1 MLNIKSKIFN
11 NFLHSGYLFSENEFR
26 LKTKYMLSNAIL
38 LILSF
43 VLTLLAIL
51 HLFLENYRL
60 SQMNFIAVF
69 IALNTI
75 LLLRYIPKRLF
86 YVFAHIVFMCYL
98 SLILLTFYLNVD
110 IFPVTKWFLIYLM
123 AILFIF
129 NPRIVF
135 VYAIIFFIIYVFLVV
150 SNDAY
155 NNAQYIG
162 AFIAPSILGYVFIYF
177 YELRANDALSK
188 LTAINHTLEE
198 RIEHETKERTEILEH
213 EKLQLS
219 YLAHHDYLTKLPN
232 IAMLDNFLE
241 TLFSHKHKKFAL
253 LYLDLNGFKKINDNF
268 GHKVGNYV
276 IKTIAKRLAEHTSL
290 DHLVSRIGGD
300 EFLIVIPNYGS
311 IAALNKMAEKY
322 IKTVEEEIELK
333 MINTSLSCS
342 IGISLYPQHSKN
354 KSDLI
359 VYADRAMMKAKK
371 NKEYKYC
378 FYEREINDLGYEI
391 ASLESD
397 MYHAL
402 KNDEFVLYFQ
412 PQVDARNK
420 QIVGIEALIRWQHP
434 TLGLIDPKYF
444 LEMAKNV
451 GLILT
456 LEHHIIKQSMQK
468 VSQWHAS
475 DKYSNRVSINLSIQ
489 KLEDKN
495 FIQEVKTL
503 LEECQCKG
511 EWIEFEIIQGEL
523 L

>member
-1 MLNIKSKIFN
+1 
-11 NFLHSGYLFSENEFR
+11 
-26 LKTKYMLSNAIL
+26 
-38 LILSF
+38 
-43 VLTLLAIL
+43 
-51 HLFLENYRL
+51 
-60 SQMNFIAVF
+60 
-69 IALNTI
+69 
-75 LLLRYIPKRLF
+75 
-86 YVFAHIVFMCYL
+86 
-98 SLILLTFYLNVD
+98 
-110 IFPVTKWFLIYLM
+110 
-123 AILFIF
+123 
-129 NPRIVF
+129 
-135 VYAIIFFIIYVFLVV
+135 
-150 SNDAY
+150 
-155 NNAQYIG
+155 
-162 AFIAPSILGYVFIYF
+162 
-177 YELRANDALSK
+177 
-188 LTAINHTLEE
+188 
-198 RIEHETKERTEILEH
+198 
-213 EKLQLS
+213 
-219 YLAHHDYLTKLPN
+219 
-232 IAMLDNFLE
+232 MLDNFLE
-241 TLFSHKHKKFAL
+241 TLFSHKHKNFAL

-276 IKTIAKRLAEHTSL
+276 IKIIAKRLAEHTSL

-311 IAALNKMAEKY
+311 IGALNKMAEKY

-420 QIVGIEALIRWQHP
+420 QIMGIEALIRWQHP

-456 LEHHIIKQSMQK
+456 LEYRIIKQSMYE
-468 VSQWHAS
+468 VSQWHVLN
-475 DKYSNRVSINLSIQ
+475 KYHSRVSINLSMQ

-495 FIQEVKTL
+495 FIQEVRAL

-511 EWIEFEIIQGEL
+511 EWIEFEITETKVISNIAKVRQVFAALKEMNITVAVDDFGTGYSSLSYLAQLQIDKIKIDKIFVDQLLAKDNNIIIIDAIIAIANSLHYSVVAEGVETKAQLDCLEEHGCHIIQGFYYYKPMSADEIMIL
-523 L
+523 LDA